1 MPRGVKAAG
10 QVPAPTIDE
19 SLDVVPTEWTE
30 KTEKTGKTRGR
41 AAKAKATTTGKPR
54 GRRAQATT
62 TTTTAAISF
71 KGILADRSKL
81 LKALQIIQDIDEAQV
96 KIECL
101 ENKLNKLIN

>member
-30 KTEKTGKTRGR
+30 KTGKTRGR

-54 GRRAQATT
+54 GRRAQA

-101 ENKLNKLIN
+101 ENELNELFN

>member
-30 KTEKTGKTRGR
+30 KTGKTRGR
-41 AAKAKATTTGKPR
+41 VMKAKATTTGKPR
-54 GRRAQATT
+54 ARRAQA

-101 ENKLNKLIN
+101 ENELNKLFN

>member
-1 MPRGVKAAG
+1 MPHGVKAAG

-30 KTEKTGKTRGR
+30 KTGKTRGR
-41 AAKAKATTTGKPR
+41 AARAKATTTGKPR

-62 TTTTAAISF
+62 TATTAAISF

-101 ENKLNKLIN
+101 ENELNELFN

>member
-30 KTEKTGKTRGR
+30 KTKKTRGR
-41 AAKAKATTTGKPR
+41 AAKAKATTAGKPR
-54 GRRAQATT
+54 GRRAQA

-101 ENKLNKLIN
+101 ENELNELFN

>member
-10 QVPAPTIDE
+10 QVPTPTTDE

-30 KTEKTGKTRGR
+30 KTKKTCGR
-41 AAKAKATTTGKPR
+41 AAKAKAATAGKPR

-62 TTTTAAISF
+62 TTTAAISF
-71 KGILADRSKL
+71 KGILTDRNKL
-81 LKALQIIQDIDEAQV
+81 QKALQIMQDIDEAQV

-101 ENKLNKLIN
+101 EDELNKLFN

>member
-1 MPRGVKAAG
+1 MLRGVKAAG

-30 KTEKTGKTRGR
+30 KTKKTRGR
-41 AAKAKATTTGKPR
+41 VMKAKAATTGKPK
-54 GRRAQATT
+54 GRRAQA

-81 LKALQIIQDIDEAQV
+81 LKALQIMQDIDEAQV

-101 ENKLNKLIN
+101 EDELNKLFN

>member
-30 KTEKTGKTRGR
+30 KTKKTCGR
-41 AAKAKATTTGKPR
+41 AAKAKAATAGKPR

-81 LKALQIIQDIDEAQV
+81 LKALQIMQDIDEAQV

-101 ENKLNKLIN
+101 EDELNKLFN

>member
-1 MPRGVKAAG
+1 MSYLRSGPKRPGRLVEEPRKSR
-10 QVPAPTIDE
+10 E
-19 SLDVVPTEWTE
+19 
-30 KTEKTGKTRGR
+30 R

-54 GRRAQATT
+54 ARRAQA

-101 ENKLNKLIN
+101 ENELNKLFN

>member
-19 SLDVVPTEWTE
+19 SLDVIPTEWTE
-30 KTEKTGKTRGR
+30 KTKKTRGR

-54 GRRAQATT
+54 ARRAQATT

-101 ENKLNKLIN
+101 ENELNKLFN

>member
-30 KTEKTGKTRGR
+30 KTKKTRGR
-41 AAKAKATTTGKPR
+41 VMKAKATTAGKPR
-54 GRRAQATT
+54 GRRAQA

-101 ENKLNKLIN
+101 ENELNKLFN

>member
-30 KTEKTGKTRGR
+30 KTKKTRGR
-41 AAKAKATTTGKPR
+41 SAKAEATTTGKPR
-54 GRRAQATT
+54 GRRAQATA

-101 ENKLNKLIN
+101 ENELNKLFN

>member
-1 MPRGVKAAG
+1 MPREVKAAG

-19 SLDVVPTEWTE
+19 SLDVVPTEW
-30 KTEKTGKTRGR
+30 TEKTGKTRGR

-54 GRRAQATT
+54 GRRAQA

-101 ENKLNKLIN
+101 ENELNELFN

>member
-1 MPRGVKAAG
+1 MPRGVQAAG
-10 QVPAPTIDE
+10 QMPAPTIDE

-30 KTEKTGKTRGR
+30 KTKKTRGR
-41 AAKAKATTTGKPR
+41 VMKAKATTTGKPR
-54 GRRAQATT
+54 GRRAQA

-101 ENKLNKLIN
+101 ENELNKLFN

>member
-30 KTEKTGKTRGR
+30 KTKKTRGR

-54 GRRAQATT
+54 GRRAQA

-101 ENKLNKLIN
+101 ENELNKLFN

>member
-30 KTEKTGKTRGR
+30 KTKKTRGG
-41 AAKAKATTTGKPR
+41 AAKAKAATAGKPR

-62 TTTTAAISF
+62 TTAAISF
-71 KGILADRSKL
+71 KGILTDRNKL
-81 LKALQIIQDIDEAQV
+81 LKALQIMQDIDEAQV

-101 ENKLNKLIN
+101 EDELNKLFN

>member
-1 MPRGVKAAG
+1 MPRGVQAAG

-30 KTEKTGKTRGR
+30 KTKKTRGR

-54 GRRAQATT
+54 ARRAQATA

-101 ENKLNKLIN
+101 ENELNKLFN

>member
-10 QVPAPTIDE
+10 QVPTPTTDE

-30 KTEKTGKTRGR
+30 KTKKTCGR
-41 AAKAKATTTGKPR
+41 AAKAKAATAGKPR
-54 GRRAQATT
+54 GRRAQATS
-62 TTTTAAISF
+62 TTAAISF

-81 LKALQIIQDIDEAQV
+81 LKALQIMQDIDEAQV

-101 ENKLNKLIN
+101 EDELNKLFN

>member
-30 KTEKTGKTRGR
+30 KTKKTRGR

-54 GRRAQATT
+54 ARRAQATA

-101 ENKLNKLIN
+101 ENELNKLFN

>member
-10 QVPAPTIDE
+10 QVPAPAIDE

-30 KTEKTGKTRGR
+30 KAKKTRGR
-41 AAKAKATTTGKPR
+41 AAKAKAATAGKPR
-54 GRRAQATT
+54 VRRVQA
-62 TTTTAAISF
+62 TTAAISF

-81 LKALQIIQDIDEAQV
+81 LKALQIMQDIDEAQV

-101 ENKLNKLIN
+101 EDELNKLFN

>member
-1 MPRGVKAAG
+1 MPRGVQAAG

-30 KTEKTGKTRGR
+30 KTKKTRGR

-54 GRRAQATT
+54 GRRAQATTTT

-101 ENKLNKLIN
+101 ENELNKLFN

>member
-10 QVPAPTIDE
+10 QVPTPTIDE

-30 KTEKTGKTRGR
+30 KTKKTRGR
-41 AAKAKATTTGKPR
+41 VMKAKATTTGKPR
-54 GRRAQATT
+54 GRRAQA

-81 LKALQIIQDIDEAQV
+81 LKALLIIQDIDEAQV

-101 ENKLNKLIN
+101 ENELNKLFN

>member
-10 QVPAPTIDE
+10 QVPAPTIEE

-30 KTEKTGKTRGR
+30 KTKKTRGR
-41 AAKAKATTTGKPR
+41 VMKAKATTTGKPR
-54 GRRAQATT
+54 GRRAQA

-101 ENKLNKLIN
+101 ENELNKLFN

>member
-30 KTEKTGKTRGR
+30 KTKKTRGR

-54 GRRAQATT
+54 ARRAQATT

-81 LKALQIIQDIDEAQV
+81 LKALQIIQDIDEAQA

-101 ENKLNKLIN
+101 ENELNKLFN

>member
-30 KTEKTGKTRGR
+30 KTKKTCGR
-41 AAKAKATTTGKPR
+41 AAKAKAATAGKPR

-62 TTTTAAISF
+62 TAAAISF
-71 KGILADRSKL
+71 KGILTDRNKL
-81 LKALQIIQDIDEAQV
+81 QKALQIMQDIDEAQV

-101 ENKLNKLIN
+101 ENELNKLFS

>member
-30 KTEKTGKTRGR
+30 KTKKTRGR
-41 AAKAKATTTGKPR
+41 VMKAKATTAGKPR

-62 TTTTAAISF
+62 TATTAAISF

-101 ENKLNKLIN
+101 ENELNKLFN

>member
-30 KTEKTGKTRGR
+30 KTGKTRGR

-62 TTTTAAISF
+62 ATAAISF
-71 KGILADRSKL
+71 KGILTDKKKL
-81 LKALQIIQDIDEAQV
+81 LKALQILQDIDEAQV

-101 ENKLNKLIN
+101 ENELNKLFN

>member
-30 KTEKTGKTRGR
+30 KTKKTRGR
-41 AAKAKATTTGKPR
+41 AAKAKAATTEKPR
-54 GRRAQATT
+54 ARRAQA

-71 KGILADRSKL
+71 KGILADRGKL

-101 ENKLNKLIN
+101 ENELNKLFN

>member
-30 KTEKTGKTRGR
+30 KAKKTRGR
-41 AAKAKATTTGKPR
+41 AAKAKA
-54 GRRAQATT
+54 
-62 TTTTAAISF
+62 AISF
-71 KGILADRSKL
+71 KGILTDRNKL
-81 LKALQIIQDIDEAQV
+81 LKALQIMQDIDEAQV

-101 ENKLNKLIN
+101 EDELNKLFN

>member
-30 KTEKTGKTRGR
+30 KTKKTRGR

-54 GRRAQATT
+54 ARRAQATT

-101 ENKLNKLIN
+101 ENELNKLFN

>member
-1 MPRGVKAAG
+1 MPRGVKATG

-30 KTEKTGKTRGR
+30 KTKKTRGR
-41 AAKAKATTTGKPR
+41 AAKAKAATAGKPS
-54 GRRAQATT
+54 GGRAQATST
-62 TTTTAAISF
+62 AAAISF

-81 LKALQIIQDIDEAQV
+81 LKALQIMQDIDEAQV

-101 ENKLNKLIN
+101 EDELNKLFN

>member
-1 MPRGVKAAG
+1 MPHGVKAAG
-10 QVPAPTIDE
+10 QVPAPTTDE
-19 SLDVVPTEWTE
+19 SLDVVPTEW
-30 KTEKTGKTRGR
+30 TEKTGKTRGR

-54 GRRAQATT
+54 ARRAQA

-101 ENKLNKLIN
+101 ENELNKLFN

>member
-30 KTEKTGKTRGR
+30 KTKKTRGR
-41 AAKAKATTTGKPR
+41 VMKAKSTTAGKPR

-101 ENKLNKLIN
+101 ENELNKLFN